1 MGCFASKSMENLQ
14 NEQPKHLTP
23 NDRQKCM
30 IQLKMQRDKISRRI
44 KDFEKQ
50 IDLNHNKAKELA
62 KAKKKDQAIYYLAK
76 KRMMM
81 QNHQKFNK
89 RVLMVEGRINQMESV
104 LDDLEFTKMMS
115 ESNDQ
120 MRTLMEEVDYS
131 ALEEANEISK
141 DVDFN
146 NQQVLDIIGENQ
158 DEDIMKEFEMLG
170 EETSPLDLNV
180 NETSDSKNKVENTI
194 NNNTQKIE
202 KEEQQMMLA

>member
-1 MGCFASKSMENLQ
+1 MGCFTSKSSDHLQ
-14 NEQPKHLTP
+14 NENPKHLTP

-50 IDLNHNKAKELA
+50 IDLNHAKAKELA

-89 RVLMVEGRINQMESV
+89 RVLMVEGRINQMESI

-120 MRTLMEEVDYS
+120 MKTLMEEVDYS

-141 DVDFN
+141 EVDFN
-146 NQQVLDIIGENQ
+146 NQQVLDMIGENQ

-170 EETSPLDLNV
+170 EETNPMDLNV
-180 NETSDSKNKVENTI
+180 NETSDNQNKEVNKVD
-194 NNNTQKIE
+194 NNQNYQ